1 MLTILFASPIRIRR
15 SSLFPFWA
23 SSTFSL
29 TVIME
34 MRR

>member
-1 MLTILFASPIRIRR
+1 MLTILFASAMRMRR
-15 SSLFPFWA
+15 SSLFPFCA

-29 TVIME
+29 AVMTE